1 MAPFYGWCSTASR
14 FEPLRGGSLL
24 FTTKSTE
31 IPGIYLLLRSAQQK
45 KNLNEN
51 PQFRAFRFRI
61 KKCFKCATH
70 FQWKT
75 AYGYFLTVKISL
87 KTKSPVSL
95 KYRFLILASK
105 KDGENICFK
114 VLYVNLSQKTL
125 VLRKPYQKDF
135 SKEKQT
141 KYVKQTCTTNSCSGE
156 FFIIQ

>member
-14 FEPLRGGSLL
+14 LEPLRGGSLL

-45 KNLNEN
+45 KKLNEI

-114 VLYVNLSQKTL
+114 VLYVKPFAEDTCFEKTL
-125 VLRKPYQKDF
+125 PKGFLKRKTDQI
-135 SKEKQT
+135 
-141 KYVKQTCTTNSCSGE
+141 C
-156 FFIIQ
+156 